1 MICFSAILQNEF
13 HSTEKKTKTISIRTM
28 VFQKLTDT
36 DKEQLAIFGQ
46 EHDKKQVS
54 MMRALIMRGASPDE
68 AKTMA
73 VEGEKARNELMET
86 LEKEIQETAQPK
98 AKRAPRK
105 AKTLA
110 IEEGEVEEDIPPP
123 PASPKQKRTR
133 SKKVPT
139 PAKEIADETEN
150 QITILA

>member
-1 MICFSAILQNEF
+1 
-13 HSTEKKTKTISIRTM
+13 M
-28 VFQKLTDT
+28 VFKKLTDT

-54 MMRALIMRGASPDE
+54 AMRALIMRGATPNE

-73 VEGEKARNELMET
+73 IERENARNELVEAMAKEMRQKEEEEAKVVPET
-86 LEKEIQETAQPK
+86 KVK

-105 AKTLA
+105 AKA
-110 IEEGEVEEDIPPP
+110 VPDVEAEPEPTAPPP
-123 PASPKQKRTR
+123 SPKLKQTR
-133 SKKVPT
+133 SKKVKESAEQLVNET
-139 PAKEIADETEN
+139 PN